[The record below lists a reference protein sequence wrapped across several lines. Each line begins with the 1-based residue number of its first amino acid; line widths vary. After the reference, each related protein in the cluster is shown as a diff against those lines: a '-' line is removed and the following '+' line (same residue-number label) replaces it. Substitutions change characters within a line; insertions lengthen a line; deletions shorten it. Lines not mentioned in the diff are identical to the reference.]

1 MELKKVN
8 QIIRILIKLNNRNC
22 NYNQKIMKM
31 KINLI

>member
-8 QIIRILIKLNNRNC
+8 QIIRILIKPNNRNY